1 MNTDDLYSAYN
12 KITEGKAT
20 VLSPKSSGVFYNPVQ
35 QFNRDLSVAAIH
47 VFKDIY
53 ETEYIGRAQ
62 EKGIRLSIRY
72 SSELPT

>member
-20 VLSPKSSGVFYNPVQ
+20 VLSPKASGVFYNPVQ

-47 VFKDIY
+47 LFKDVY
-53 ETEYIGRAQ
+53 ETEHKERAQ
-62 EKGIRLSIRY
+62 EKGISRRTA
-72 SSELPT
+72 SSTELPT